1 MADNLRIWRQVEKT
15 NPAHTKQVNQR
26 GGFTSI
32 SANYQIL
39 AATEQFGPIGIGWG
53 YATGTPIICDTLVMV
68 PVTLWHGDRSNTFG
82 PMIGCDEWKDG
93 KGRID
98 SDAPKKAVTDALTK
112 LLSQLGFNAD
122 VFLGKFDDNKYV
134 EQRRREVA
142 EQERASNA
150 PPPDAKINDTT
161 RDWISDQLAKRQLQV
176 IDLCSFMGVT
186 SLKDLTYG
194 QIDAVK
200 QWIANP
206 TQKAA

>member
-1 MADNLRIWRQVEKT
+1 MTDNLRIWRKVEKT

-53 YATGTPIICDTLVMV
+53 YTSSDPIICDTLVMV
-68 PVTLWHGDRSNTFG
+68 PVTMWHGDRSNSFG
-82 PMIGCDEWKDG
+82 PMIGCDEWKD
-93 KGRID
+93 KNGRID

-142 EQERASNA
+142 EEERAANA

-161 RDWISDQLAKRQLQV
+161 RDWISVKLAERQLQA
-176 IDLCSFMGVT
+176 IDLCSFMGIT
-186 SLKDLTYG
+186 TLKDLTYG
-194 QIDAVK
+194 NMDAVRE
-200 QWIANP
+200 WIKNP
-206 TQKAA
+206 QQKAA